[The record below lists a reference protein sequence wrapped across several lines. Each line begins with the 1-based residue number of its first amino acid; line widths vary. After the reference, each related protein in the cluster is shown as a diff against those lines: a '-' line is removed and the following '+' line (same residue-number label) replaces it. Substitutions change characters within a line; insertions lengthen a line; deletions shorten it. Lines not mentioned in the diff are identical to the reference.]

1 MVRRSKEEDGVAH
14 DITYKPTSDRTEW
27 VSKNLTRQGKNQKNV
42 HWKVRSPKDIQ
53 NVRRLTVTITHTIF
67 RQFGKWCL
75 RRPGLI
81 VFRLQRFGTRNL
93 RLTTRVKCVIETCYS
108 SFDRGVVRVNHVNY
122 VT

>member
-42 HWKVRSPKDIQ
+42 H
-53 NVRRLTVTITHTIF
+53 VTITHTIF

-122 VT
+122 VTPRTLR